1 MVCLVLEVTFR
12 IREVTDDF
20 SIKERDRCDCGDPD
34 FNRFFVLRLAYELF
48 VKISQNTFCLPF
60 A

>member
-20 SIKERDRCDCGDPD
+20 SIKERDRRDFGDPE
-34 FNRFFVLRLAYELF
+34 FNRFFVLRLVYELF
-48 VKISQNTFCLPF
+48 VKISQNTF
-60 A
+60 